1 MKRQVIAI
9 ALGSLVALPAFADV
23 ESGLELN
30 EIQPGLVLPVSQ
42 SGKTREDVRAE
53 LIAAQQAGDVI
64 ANAEMG
70 TTLRRQAPPA
80 YRTDTMADS
89 APARSEYPGRL

>member
-1 MKRQVIAI
+1 MKREVIAI

-23 ESGLELN
+23 ESGLEVN
-30 EIQPGLVLPVSQ
+30 EIQPGLALPVMH
-42 SGKTREDVRAE
+42 SGKTREDVRTE

-70 TTLRRQAPPA
+70 TTLRQAPPS
-80 YRTDTMADS
+80 YRMDTMADS